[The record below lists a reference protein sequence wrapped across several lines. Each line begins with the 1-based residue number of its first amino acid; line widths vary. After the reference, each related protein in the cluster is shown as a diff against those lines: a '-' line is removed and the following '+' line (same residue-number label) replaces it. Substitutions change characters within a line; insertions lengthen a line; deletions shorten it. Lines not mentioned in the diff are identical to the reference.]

1 MQLSRWHLF
10 YSHLPLLSGTPS
22 PISTTSIIQ
31 HWVMSQV
38 FQPYS
43 VLRYLPKICSRISQ
57 ICLCIS
63 ASKSLRWSRNIAMM
77 SRWFALRRTS
87 SSNGKSHSKRTSKI
101 CISRKALVTLS
112 NPIIQPMYRS
122 SIASRNGRLLV
133 RSSILSTDRMAI
145 FLLSLNTSVP
155 TKSSGFS
162 NFYIQRT
169 SRPVVGVLIVQT
181 PHLCLQDLL
190 PTSAY
195 QFYLL
200 LFAYLQASCRSSHLV
215 QTPHLCLQDSLPTS
229 ACRDILNAHLQ
240 ASCRSFH
247 CPNTSLVSPGLT
259 PNLSLSRYS
268 QCSSPGKLSEFSL
281 SKHLTCVSRT
291 HSQPQP
297 VEILT
302 SISKTCRLRQSI
314 DKSPSTNDLT
324 ANMPKK
330 WSETK
335 HTSPESRI
343 LKLFDALDFTSA
355 MYQPSDHFRTL
366 VQAQHRSRENLGA
379 QYKRSQLHLRW
390 RP

>member
-1 MQLSRWHLF
+1 
-10 YSHLPLLSGTPS
+10 
-22 PISTTSIIQ
+22 
-31 HWVMSQV
+31 
-38 FQPYS
+38 
-43 VLRYLPKICSRISQ
+43 
-57 ICLCIS
+57 
-63 ASKSLRWSRNIAMM
+63 MM

-101 CISRKALVTLS
+101 CIIRKALVTLS

-145 FLLSLNTSVP
+145 FLLSLNNSVP

-181 PHLCLQDLL
+181 L
-190 PTSAY
+190 
-195 QFYLL
+195 
-200 LFAYLQASCRSSHLV
+200 
-215 QTPHLCLQDSLPTS
+215 HLCLQDSLPTS

-330 WSETK
+330 
-335 HTSPESRI
+335 
-343 LKLFDALDFTSA
+343 
-355 MYQPSDHFRTL
+355 
-366 VQAQHRSRENLGA
+366 
-379 QYKRSQLHLRW
+379 
-390 RP
+390 

>member
-10 YSHLPLLSGTPS
+10 LSRLPLLSGTPS

-38 FQPYS
+38 FQPCS

-122 SIASRNGRLLV
+122 SIASRNGRLSRL
-133 RSSILSTDRMAI
+133 SILSTDRMAI
-145 FLLSLNTSVP
+145 LSLSLNASVP
-155 TKSSGFS
+155 TRIQWFSQIFTFKGLLGQLSESSLSKHLTCVFRTYSQLQPINFTYFS
-162 NFYIQRT
+162 LLI
-169 SRPVVGVLIVQT
+169 SRQVVGVLILSKHLTCVSRTHSQPQPVEIFSMLISRQVVGVFTVQT
-181 PHLCLQDLL
+181 PHLCL
-190 PTSAY
+190 
-195 QFYLL
+195 
-200 LFAYLQASCRSSHLV
+200 R
-215 QTPHLCLQDSLPTS
+215 DSL
-229 ACRDILNAHLQ
+229 
-240 ASCRSFH
+240 
-247 CPNTSLVSPGLT
+247 
-259 PNLSLSRYS
+259 NLSEIFSM
-268 QCSSPGKLSEFSL
+268 QGKLSEFSL